1 MRAIVVRVFGL
12 ALFAALVVG
21 CGGADFGPDDQC
33 DVAIMFTPSAPLT
46 NMEVRASS
54 IVVNA
59 PGVLT
64 YDWHITQGGMTVPFS
79 DALPAHEDIAFT
91 PLTAGTYHVTLA
103 VTGSVSCPVATGD
116 LNVTDG
122 GAGSLKVRLHVTP
135 PPDLDVPPIDK
146 RLVIPGGGDLDI
158 SPVTLDPGV
167 RGSGSV
173 TLGGTGL
180 AAYLRLAPAGMPDAV
195 VETFSSASGAFSAR
209 LRDEPHEV
217 LVIPTDATLAPGRF
231 AAWNPGDPAM
241 QLPAGDTLAGVVR
254 DGAGNGLGNAKVQLV
269 IDGVPSAIGTTTGT
283 GAFTLHAATVP
294 GVPATVIVTPPA
306 GSGLPRLEATD
317 TFSLSQQI
325 VIRYAAFP
333 IRDLGGVHIRRGGV
347 AQPGAKV
354 SFVGTDT
361 GGGTVTVGAVV
372 ASATAVV
379 RVTATA
385 DGTGQLPATLVP
397 GLPVAAVV
405 AVAPGDLAVTPLA
418 LGTTVPTD
426 ITAPAMVPFSTRGL
440 SPTTGT
446 GIDGVTLDLVPR
458 AELADA
464 GAPVLHFVGTATGA
478 ITGQLASGGHYD
490 ARWSDR
496 DSGSAPRVDLD
507 VTATNL
513 AGAYTLPR
521 ALFLTGELAV
531 PGSANPV
538 PRAAVQVLCRDC
550 VGVDHDRP
558 IAETSSDALGTFAI
572 ALPDPGPM

>member
-1 MRAIVVRVFGL
+1 MRAVIVL
-12 ALFAALVVG
+12 AALAVG
-21 CGGADFGPDDQC
+21 CGAGDFGPGDQC
-33 DVAIMFTPSAPLT
+33 DVAIMFSPSAPLT

-64 YDWHITQGGMTVPFS
+64 YDWHVTQGGMTVPFS
-79 DALPAHEDIAFT
+79 DALPGHEDIAFT

-103 VTGSVSCPVATGD
+103 VTGSVSCPVASGD
-116 LNVTDG
+116 LNVTDE

-146 RLVIPGGGDLDI
+146 RLAIPGGGDLDI

-167 RGSGSV
+167 RGSGSI
-173 TLGGTGL
+173 TLGGTGI

-195 VETFSSASGAFSAR
+195 VETFSSTTGSFSVR
-209 LRDEPHEV
+209 MRDEPHAI

-231 AAWNPGDPAM
+231 AAWNPGDPAL
-241 QLPAGDTLAGVVR
+241 QLQPGDTLAGVVR
-254 DGAGNGLGNAKVQLV
+254 DGAGIGLANAKVQLV

-325 VIRYAAFP
+325 VVRYAAFP

-361 GGGTVTVGAVV
+361 GGGTVTVGTVV

-385 DGTGQLPATLVP
+385 DGTGQLPPTLVP
-397 GLPVAAVV
+397 GLPVSAVV
-405 AVAPGDLAVTPLA
+405 TVAPGDLAVTPLA

-440 SPTTGT
+440 SPATGA

-458 AELADA
+458 AALADA
-464 GAPVLHFVGTATGA
+464 GAPILHVVGAATGA
-478 ITGQLASGGHYD
+478 LTGQLASGGHYD
-490 ARWSDR
+490 ARWSDPN
-496 DSGSAPRVDLD
+496 SGSAPRTDLD

-531 PGSANPV
+531 PGNPNPI

-550 VGVDHDRP
+550 LGIDHDRP
-558 IAETSSDALGTFAI
+558 IAEASSDALGTFAI